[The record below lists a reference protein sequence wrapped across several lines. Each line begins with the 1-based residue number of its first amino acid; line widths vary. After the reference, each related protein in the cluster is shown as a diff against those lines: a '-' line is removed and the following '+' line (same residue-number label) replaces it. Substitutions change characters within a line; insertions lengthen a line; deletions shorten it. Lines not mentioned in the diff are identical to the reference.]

1 MAIHTPVLI
10 LVCGLA
16 GCMIVS
22 IKVHVT
28 GKSTGYLYFYRLPI
42 RLAVSVNVPIISTFT
57 VIPIVGTY
65 TDFGTDTNTGTRTLG
80 YWYRY

>member
-1 MAIHTPVLI
+1 M
-10 LVCGLA
+10 
-16 GCMIVS
+16 MVS

-42 RLAVSVNVPIISTFT
+42 RLAVLVYVPIIGTFT

-65 TDFGTDTNTGTRTLG
+65 TNSGTSTLLARDVHG
-80 YWYRY
+80 